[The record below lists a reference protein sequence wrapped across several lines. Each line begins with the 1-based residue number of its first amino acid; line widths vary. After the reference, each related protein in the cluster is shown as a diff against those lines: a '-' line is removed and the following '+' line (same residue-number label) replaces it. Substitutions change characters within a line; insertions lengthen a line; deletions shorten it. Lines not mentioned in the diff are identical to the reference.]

1 MDKIELQL
9 LASRVLNNEA
19 TLDECEQLNSWFE
32 AGLLDG
38 EELVFTKEPEDVEA
52 VKSRLFNAI
61 NNKLAFEPEEIVLR
75 KRKLWPYMSAAAV
88 VLMICG
94 FSFLYFSQ
102 YRKLKVDDVYAQE
115 VNPGGNKAILTLSNG
130 KVINLSDANDGKL
143 VEAAGLTVTKTKDGQ
158 LIYDMHGTGTA
169 KEGHEKEAAI
179 SYNTISTPRG
189 GQYQLILPDGTRIW
203 LNAAST
209 LKFPTSFASL
219 SSRDVELSGEAYF
232 EVKEDKTKPFRV
244 INNHIGGRNQLIEV
258 LGTHFNVNAY
268 SDEHTTK
275 TTLLEGRLRV
285 TQGDLNII
293 KSKPSAK
300 GLILNPGQQ
309 SVLDKAQLTK
319 TELTDVEESIAWKN
333 GYFQFNHVKLEAI
346 MRQIS
351 RWYDVTIRYEGAVP
365 QLEFGGQIQRNLTL
379 NQVLKLLNKSEVHFR
394 IEGKEVIVMP

>member
-1 MDKIELQL
+1 MDKTELQL

-19 TLDECEQLNSWFE
+19 THDECEQLNNWFE
-32 AGLLDG
+32 AGLLEG
-38 EELVFTKEPEDVEA
+38 EELVFTKEPENVEA

-61 NNKLAFEPEEIVLR
+61 NDKLAFEPEKNVLR
-75 KRKLWPYMSAAAV
+75 KRKLWPYLSAAAV
-88 VLMICG
+88 VLIICG
-94 FSFLYFSQ
+94 LSFLYFSQ
-102 YRKLKVDDVYAQE
+102 YHKLKVEDVYVQE

-130 KVINLSDANDGKL
+130 QVINLSDANDGKL

-158 LIYDMHGTGTA
+158 LIYDLHDAA
-169 KEGHEKEAAI
+169 KEGDEKEAAI

-244 INNHIGGRNQLIEV
+244 INTHIEGRNQLIEV

-268 SDEHTTK
+268 SDERTTK
-275 TTLLEGRLRV
+275 TTLLEGKLRV
-285 TQGDLNII
+285 TQGDLNVE
-293 KSKPSAK
+293 KSKLWTK

-309 SVLDKAQLTK
+309 SVLDKTQLTK

-333 GYFQFNHVKLEAI
+333 GYFQFDHVKLEAI